1 MPVTFPDA
9 GALAAEVVGARP
21 GADPATGAEAVHLAL
36 QAEGED
42 PQVFSLSIFDAYQ
55 LRELIDAALEAPFW
69 WEDDLD
75 DDQVVLGL
83 AIRATD
89 AVLEPEVIDLAR
101 PRTVRWD
108 ETWTASRPC

>member
-1 MPVTFPDA
+1 MHVTFPDA
-9 GALAAEVVGARP
+9 AAHAAEVVDARP
-21 GADPATGAEAVHLAL
+21 GADPATGAEAVQIAL

-42 PQVFSLSIFDAYQ
+42 PQVFSLSICDAYQ

-75 DDQVVLGL
+75 DDRVVLGL
-83 AIRATD
+83 AIRAID
-89 AVLEPEVIDLAR
+89 AVLEPEVLDLAR

-108 ETWTASRPC
+108 ETWSASRPC